1 MAKINDILK
10 GRSPLRSNGYDPNKQ
25 VVKTDPV
32 SGKTYI
38 VDPNVSENITPPVPG
53 TQAAGD
59 LLPTDNLSNYQST
72 LVDLGPD
79 FKPTKEQTAAANAKV
94 AELKALDEKN
104 KQENDQRG
112 MAAHGIVGKKETTVT
127 GELDTETTPGEKG
140 MYNPTA
146 KDAFNA
152 KIADKQFNKLEKRK
166 NRRNRKNIRRYE
178 EGSRGFLGIG
188 KGKGKGDMT
197 GDVAGAYESVYGD
210 KIQDYSDKKGL
221 NLTIGPGGK
230 VIGDSDQGLS
240 TQNLSRKNRVQFD
253 ASQIRSGGTTSDT
266 PGTSK
271 IKNEEFKGDVNSVI
285 DVTGGGK
292 TFTETIPVPDN
303 TAQNEVSSNVN
314 AFGGRES
321 IADKFKKTT
330 DKMISD
336 AGVGRSLLNKRTIAY
351 KTKFGRG
358 AGYKKK

>member
-10 GRSPLRSNGYDPNKQ
+10 GSSPLKSNGYDPNKQ

-32 SGKTYI
+32 TGKTYI

-53 TQAAGD
+53 TQSAGD
-59 LLPTDNLSNYQST
+59 LLPTDNLSNYQSG
-72 LVDLGPD
+72 LIDKGPD
-79 FKPTKEQTAAANAKV
+79 FKPTQAQTDAANAKV
-94 AELKALDEKN
+94 AELKALDKKN
-104 KQENDQRG
+104 QEANDQRG
-112 MAAHGIVGKKETTVT
+112 MAAHGIVGKKETKVT
-127 GELDTETTPGEKG
+127 GELDKEVIPGEKG

-152 KIADKQFNKLEKRK
+152 KLADKQFNKLEKRK
-166 NRRNRKNIRRYE
+166 NRRNRRNIKAYE
-178 EGSRGFLGIG
+178 G
-188 KGKGKGDMT
+188 KGLFNKLFRGNKKGDMT

-210 KIQDYSDKKGL
+210 KIQEYSDKEGL

-266 PGTSK
+266 PETSK
-271 IKNEEFKGDVNSVI
+271 IKNQEFKGDVNSVI

-292 TFTETIPVPDN
+292 TFTEEIPVPDN
-303 TAQNEVSSNVN
+303 TAQNEVSSNIN

-321 IADKFKKTT
+321 ISDKFKKTT
-330 DKMISD
+330 DKMLSD
-336 AGVGRSLLNKRTIAY
+336 AGLGSSVLKKRTVAY
-351 KTKFGRG
+351 KTKFGNG
-358 AGYKKK
+358 PGYKKK